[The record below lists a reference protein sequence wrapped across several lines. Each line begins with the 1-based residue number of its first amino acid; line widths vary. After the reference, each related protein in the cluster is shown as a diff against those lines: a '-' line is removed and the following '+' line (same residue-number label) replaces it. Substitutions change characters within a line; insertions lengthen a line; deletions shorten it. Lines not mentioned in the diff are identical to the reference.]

1 MINIKISQ
9 RLVYIV
15 SKSTLEKNQLFEKN
29 CSQVTA
35 GKTMKVTADLLKK
48 AKTHFELV
56 NPNRIGGKYLFLAI
70 VKTP

>member
-1 MINIKISQ
+1 MY
-9 RLVYIV
+9 LV
-15 SKSTLEKNQLFEKN
+15 SKSILEKNQLFEKN

-48 AKTHFELV
+48 KAKPHFELV
-56 NPNRIGGKYLFLAI
+56 NPNRIGLKYLFLAI